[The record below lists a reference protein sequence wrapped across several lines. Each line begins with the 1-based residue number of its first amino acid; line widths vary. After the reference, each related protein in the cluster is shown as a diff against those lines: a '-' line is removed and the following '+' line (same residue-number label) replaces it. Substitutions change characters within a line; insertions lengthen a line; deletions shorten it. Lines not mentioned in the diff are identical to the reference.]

1 MLTVVGAKRD
11 IWFGLS
17 PNRKWYRQCFSAAL
31 ETLTKL
37 FNVLCLTCANYGW
50 LFKSNLEEPLYLLKR
65 CTRPLTFAVTNNGL
79 GGRGGKSEVTPKLAP
94 TGFSPGESGLLPSPL
109 QYIIHTPPSTLSQNC
124 QNPFLATSLTPKSYI
139 SKCLI
144 LMGFVLSVWFTWH
157 VKEWEEKWYFKSKL

>member
-31 ETLTKL
+31 ETLTKP
-37 FNVLCLTCANYGW
+37 FNVLCHTCANYGW

-79 GGRGGKSEVTPKLAP
+79 VGSGKSEVTLPKLP
-94 TGFSPGESGLLPSPL
+94 PRGFSPGESGPLPPP

-124 QNPFLATSLTPKSYI
+124 QNPFLSTSPTKQRTQRPEIKVKDSIAWVRCASGNVLQ
-139 SKCLI
+139 I
-144 LMGFVLSVWFTWH
+144 LVTRRCHQL
-157 VKEWEEKWYFKSKL
+157 